1 MTEADNFFTK
11 RRGMIRQRKVDMLSY
26 EQWRAHGLKMGWVGP
41 AVCITHDGY
50 PTTELEDIAF
60 DEGDDPCIHM
70 QRMYVDHAEAR
81 AVEENHSPSQWRK
94 DSPSL
99 L

>member
-1 MTEADNFFTK
+1 MTDADNFFS
-11 RRGMIRQRKVDMLSY
+11 RRRAMIRQRKVDMLSY
-26 EQWRAHGLKMGWVGP
+26 EQWRAHGQRMNWVGP
-41 AVCITHDGY
+41 AICITHDGY

-60 DEGDDPCIHM
+60 EDGEDPCIHM
-70 QRMYVDHAEAR
+70 QRLYVDPAEAR
-81 AVEENHSPSQWRK
+81 AVEENHSPSVWGK